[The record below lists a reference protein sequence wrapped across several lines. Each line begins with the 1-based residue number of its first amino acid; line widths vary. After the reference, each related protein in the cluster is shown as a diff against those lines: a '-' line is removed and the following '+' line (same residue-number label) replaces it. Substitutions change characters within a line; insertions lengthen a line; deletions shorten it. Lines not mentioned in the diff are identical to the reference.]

1 MVEEQVILV
10 DSNDNPIGTMNKME
24 AHEKAVLHRA
34 FSVFILND
42 KNEVMLQQR
51 AAHKYHSPLL
61 WTNTCCSHQRVGET
75 NIEAGKRR
83 LFEEMG
89 FTADLK
95 ELFHFI
101 YKAPFD
107 NGLTEHEL
115 DHVMIGYSNENPVIN
130 PEEVESWKWMSIEAI
145 KEDMTANP
153 NDYTVWFKIIFDEFY
168 HFLEENKLIKPL
180 LPITYHLKPKTMK
193 VTVSRKA
200 HFNAAHRLYRKDWSM
215 EKNQEVFGKCNNP
228 NFHGHNY
235 ELIVSV
241 TGEVDKETGY
251 VIDTKILSDL
261 IKEHIEEAFD
271 HKNLN
276 VDVPEFKDLIPSA
289 EHIAYVIWQKLRVL
303 IASDKDLEV
312 TLYETP
318 RNFVTYKGE

>member
-1 MVEEQVILV
+1 M
-10 DSNDNPIGTMNKME
+10 
-24 AHEKAVLHRA
+24 R
-34 FSVFILND
+34 
-42 KNEVMLQQR
+42 
-51 AAHKYHSPLL
+51 
-61 WTNTCCSHQRVGET
+61 
-75 NIEAGKRR
+75 
-83 LFEEMG
+83 
-89 FTADLK
+89 
-95 ELFHFI
+95 
-101 YKAPFD
+101 
-107 NGLTEHEL
+107 
-115 DHVMIGYSNENPVIN
+115 
-130 PEEVESWKWMSIEAI
+130 
-145 KEDMTANP
+145 
-153 NDYTVWFKIIFDEFY
+153 
-168 HFLEENKLIKPL
+168 
-180 LPITYHLKPKTMK
+180 

-276 VDVPEFKDLIPSA
+276 EDVSEFKDLNPTA
-289 EHIAYVIWQKLRVL
+289 EHIAYIIWHKLRVL
-303 IASDKDLEV
+303 IDANKELEI

-318 RNFVTYKGE
+318 RNFVTYKGL